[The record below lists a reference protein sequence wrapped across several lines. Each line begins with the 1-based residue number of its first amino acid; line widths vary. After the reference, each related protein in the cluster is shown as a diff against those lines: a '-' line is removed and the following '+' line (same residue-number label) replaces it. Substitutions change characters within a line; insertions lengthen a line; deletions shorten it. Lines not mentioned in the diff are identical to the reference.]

1 MNNLIREM
9 GSLLREPKFWDLE
22 IQCEGRSYY
31 VHRLIVCSNS
41 PVLARECEAQV
52 QHNTSRFACN
62 ERRSSDAQDSG
73 NVVIEQNM
81 LDGLT
86 LERMLLFMYQ
96 GDYTVNVLGV
106 DARDEPAATEEPAE
120 ARSSPSDEHPPH
132 PALPAEELVSE
143 ASKKYVAPH
152 SRPLHTDKKS
162 DPATT
167 ALVRTEDSDPAAT
180 ALVRIEER
188 RTISFESAVAHLQVY
203 AIASMYE
210 VPHLQDLACQKFKEQ
225 LEAVRP
231 ETFAKIARAVYTHI
245 AIEGDVLSSEVSS
258 VALERM
264 DELMDSSVFVQTLLG
279 DPELQ
284 VLAGLLVPAVLK
296 RAKSKEISMEE
307 VELKMS
313 EQQTRLAG
321 LEQDLCSAENR
332 AQDYHTERELAA
344 VAKSSAVERQL
355 KRQLDCAKN
364 ENLVLKSNFAGQNKE
379 LQRAITEIDGL
390 LQAKESISQTKTSL
404 SISESTVKNLVA
416 DRDAWRERYQKRD
429 RALKGIMTTADK
441 WTECRNVSCYE
452 DLNVW
457 LDWDDRT
464 ASEDRGLMLRHYGEL
479 IA

>member
-1 MNNLIREM
+1 MNGVIREM
-9 GSLLREPKFWDLE
+9 GSLLRQPKFWDLE
-22 IQCEGRSYY
+22 IKCEGRSYY

-41 PVLARECEAQV
+41 PVLARECEAQ
-52 QHNTSRFACN
+52 
-62 ERRSSDAQDSG
+62 DSG
-73 NVVIEQNM
+73 KVVIEQNVF
-81 LDGLT
+81 DGLA

-106 DARDEPAATEEPAE
+106 HARDEPATTEEPAKT
-120 ARSSPSDEHPPH
+120 RSSPFDEHPQH
-132 PALPAEELVSE
+132 PALPAEELASE

-167 ALVRTEDSDPAAT
+167 ALVRTEDPDPAAT

-203 AIASMYE
+203 AIASMFE
-210 VPHLQDLACQKFKEQ
+210 VPDLQDLAFQKFKEQ

-231 ETFAKIARAVYTHI
+231 ETFADVARVVYTNT
-245 AIEGDVLSSEVSS
+245 AIEGDVLSSEVAS
-258 VALERM
+258 VALDRM
-264 DELMDSSVFVQTLLG
+264 NGLMDSSVFVKALLS
-279 DPELQ
+279 DPNLQ
-284 VLAGLLVPAVLK
+284 VLAGSLIPAVLT
-296 RAKSKEISMEE
+296 RAKSKEVTMEE
-307 VELKMS
+307 MELKMS
-313 EQQTRLAG
+313 EQQIKLAG

-344 VAKSSAVERQL
+344 VAKFSAVERQL

-364 ENLVLKSNFAGQNKE
+364 ENLVLKSNFAEQNKE

-390 LQAKESISQTKTSL
+390 LQAKQSISLTETSP
-404 SISESTVKNLVA
+404 SVSESTVRSLVA
-416 DRDAWRERYQKRD
+416 DRDAWREKYKKRD

-464 ASEDRGLMLRHYGEL
+464 ASEDRGLMLRCGTCRCRHYGEL